1 MFDNVEDAGKYR
13 IYQGVAGVN
22 DGDILIE
29 TTDVSKFDVFF
40 LSHGAG
46 NCKVE
51 VHDGLQWLTT
61 PLAMADLGTTSL
73 NPVVQTNPLTLYGW
87 RGSCKKLRVRQV
99 GPTPATTSVL
109 RAYQLG

>member
-1 MFDNVEDAGKYR
+1 MFDNVEEAGRYR

-46 NCKVE
+46 SCIVE
-51 VHDGLQWLTT
+51 IHDGLQWLTA
-61 PLAMADLGTTSL
+61 PLAMADLGTTAL
-73 NPVVQTNPLTLYGW
+73 NPVLQTAALRLYGW
-87 RGSCKKLRVRQV
+87 RGRCKKLRVKQSGV
-99 GPTPATTSVL
+99 TAVTNSVL
-109 RAYQLG
+109 RVFES